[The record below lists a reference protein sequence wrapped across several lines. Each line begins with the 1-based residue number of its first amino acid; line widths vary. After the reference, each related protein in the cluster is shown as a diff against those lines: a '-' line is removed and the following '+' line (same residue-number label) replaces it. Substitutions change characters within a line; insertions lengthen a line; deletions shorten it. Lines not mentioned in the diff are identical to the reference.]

1 MGAII
6 CERITRIVAESKQWE
21 PKMQI
26 PNTPELLEL
35 AKADVHIG
43 GDKKDTIT
51 VKFKFTTKYGEN
63 AGRIEVEGL
72 LYYTDA
78 AKALEQLEKDWKAGK
93 EIKDDAV
100 RVALINRVLE
110 ISFLQAIN
118 SAAQI
123 RMPPPIAM
131 PHLAPA
137 TSNAK
142 IEKKEKEKAKAS

>member
-6 CERITRIVAESKQWE
+6 GERITRIVAESKQWE
-21 PKMQI
+21 PRMQI
-26 PNTPELLEL
+26 QNTPELLEL
-35 AKADVHIG
+35 SKADVHIG

-63 AGRIEVEGL
+63 AGRIEVEGM
-72 LYYTDA
+72 LYYTDT
-78 AKALEQLEKDWKAGK
+78 AKALELLEKDWKAGK

-137 TSNAK
+137 TSNLK
-142 IEKKEKEKAKAS
+142 IEKKEKAKAS